1 MASQIKGG
9 ILPLQLRSMWRKT
22 HRLLSQISSISLI
35 KHNNIALKDTVLG
48 GFLYVLNKVGKK
60 KLCRERVSVGKE
72 FILFFLTLLTLMRV
86 CEKIS
91 VNN

>member
-1 MASQIKGG
+1 M
-9 ILPLQLRSMWRKT
+9 
-22 HRLLSQISSISLI
+22 
-35 KHNNIALKDTVLG
+35 
-48 GFLYVLNKVGKK
+48 FGKK

-86 CEKIS
+86 CEEIS

>member
-1 MASQIKGG
+1 MF
-9 ILPLQLRSMWRKT
+9 RKQGWEKVLFERKKT
-22 HRLLSQISSISLI
+22 I
-35 KHNNIALKDTVLG
+35 LG
-48 GFLYVLNKVGKK
+48 GFSVFFWWCVVFGKK

-86 CEKIS
+86 CEEIS